1 MSATPAAVRHQE
13 GCRLTVVGPAR
24 RADLTVPATAT
35 IGELLPLLLRHVGG
49 GSPPGDA
56 AQAETTGAVP
66 WILQRIGE
74 DPLDPDQTPQ
84 TLELRHGDVLYLRP
98 APDALPALV
107 FDDVAVGV
115 AGAVNDRVD
124 SWRPEFT
131 RRLLLGAAGL
141 ALAAF
146 ALGVLVVPGR
156 PDPAVYF
163 GGVALAATV
172 VSVLATNL
180 LNDVAIGLLTGIVAA
195 VFAAAGG
202 LLVTTAGIQGA
213 GLRLSLTPS
222 HVLLTGASVAAV
234 SAVVLFVSRRA
245 PAAPYT
251 GALTVAIAAIA
262 GGWLAKTAHWDAA
275 SSVGLLAVVLFMA
288 GTLGARLVLRAVQ
301 LRVPFPPANAE
312 ELQLDIEPEPAA
324 RLIARTELAVSY
336 LNGLA
341 AGSAAVCVVAF
352 AQLNRDPSWPGWL
365 LSALLGMALLLRARI
380 LVGVWQRAS
389 LTAAGALGLVITLVS
404 LAAHAA
410 PQQRL
415 ILLFVLPA
423 VSVVLL
429 VAARQLPGRRLLP
442 VWGHVG
448 DISDLLVSVALL
460 PVLLQLVH
468 AFAFF
473 RSLVG

>member
-13 GCRLTVVGPAR
+13 SCRLTVVGPVR

-35 IGELLPLLLRHVGG
+35 VGELLPLLLRHVAS
-49 GSPPGDA
+49 GSAG
-56 AQAETTGAVP
+56 EP
-66 WILQRIGE
+66 WVLQRIGE
-74 DPLDPDQTPQ
+74 DPLDPDQTPE

-98 APDALPALV
+98 ASDALPALV

-115 AGAVNDRVD
+115 AGAVNGRID

-131 RRLLLGAAGL
+131 KRLLLGAAGL
-141 ALAAF
+141 ALAGF

-172 VSVLATNL
+172 VSVLAANL
-180 LNDVAIGLLTGIVAA
+180 LGDVAIGLLTGLAA
-195 VFAAAGG
+195 VVFAAAGG
-202 LLVTTAGIQGA
+202 LLARTRTTAASFQGT
-213 GLRLSLTPS
+213 GYRLSLTPS

-234 SAVVLFVSRRA
+234 AAVVLFVSRRA
-245 PAAPYT
+245 SAAAYT
-251 GALTVAIAAIA
+251 GALTVAIAAVA
-262 GGWLAKTAHWDAA
+262 GGWLAQTAHWDAA
-275 SSVGLLAVVLFMA
+275 SVAGLLAVVVFMA
-288 GTLGARLVLRAVQ
+288 GTLGARMVLRAVR
-301 LRVPFPPANAE
+301 LRAPYPPANAE

-336 LNGLA
+336 LNGLT

-389 LTAAGALGLVITLVS
+389 LTVAGAFGLVIMLVS

-415 ILLFVLPA
+415 ILLLALPA
-423 VSVVLL
+423 VAVVLL

-473 RSLVG
+473 RSLAG